1 MLKYLGPGEDMM
13 ATQPGTIY
21 PDYAKFAAGKRLSV
35 ETHVGGADRRDP
47 RRMAAATAARR
58 NRDV

>member
-35 ETHVGGADRRDP
+35 ETHVGGSIDAILDGMERR
-47 RRMAAATAARR
+47 RTRSTRSAS
-58 NRDV
+58 